1 MRTAILAVGSI
12 LICWFALNWYVSIN
26 QQLKVIET
34 RLNQVQLMASEKYC
48 VPGIKTRDI
57 TLKEKKQ

>member
-1 MRTAILAVGSI
+1 MKTAILTLCGI

-34 RLNQVQLMASEKYC
+34 RLNQMQLMASEKY
-48 VPGIKTRDI
+48 VPGIKMRDI
-57 TLKEKKQ
+57 KLKNKK

>member
-1 MRTAILAVGSI
+1 MKTAILAVGSI

-34 RLNQVQLMASEKYC
+34 RLNAVQMMVSEKY
-48 VPGIKTRDI
+48 VPGVKTRDI
-57 TLKEKKQ
+57 KLQEKKQ